1 MRPMQCLTARL
12 MIVSACV
19 AVASCATPVGTF
31 PPAADLTVRAKPVPP
46 DDVLTSRIAGEMHDN
61 AVEAWGEAGWAAVA
75 RLCRYFDGLGMPDL
89 DCRPKPAPQGEP

>member
-1 MRPMQCLTARL
+1 MRPMPYLTARL

-19 AVASCATPVGTF
+19 AVASCATPAGTW

-61 AVEAWGEAGWAAVA
+61 AVEAYGEAGWAQVA
-75 RLCRYFDGLGMPDL
+75 RLCRFFERQGMPGL
-89 DCRPKPAPQGEP
+89 DCPDADEPLP